1 MGYNWFVSKTGFWEI
16 TKMSD
21 NIKKQKAELERLGRL
36 EGLVDRYAQ
45 SRSLELLIVMVL
57 FAVNVILILLWGK
70 LLFWKKGW
78 LWPLTIT
85 ILVWGWFFLSGWLLS
100 KAFKRYACFL
110 YKEGQI
116 ELEEKKI
123 PIWAWAAY
131 FITFCGP
138 AVLNLFDVLPVRWAL
153 VTSLTSFGIFMLYI
167 GKKQNANLLAGVF
180 AGLVLTAAA
189 ATAIGLP
196 TPFMNSEQWL
206 YSLFLS
212 LMIYLVGAGVS
223 AAVVVHIY
231 NRKVLRKIK
240 QMRPFGEQESNTSDT
255 SDT

>member
-1 MGYNWFVSKTGFWEI
+1 MVCDKNWFLGDNEMSGDIEKEKT
-16 TKMSD
+16 
-21 NIKKQKAELERLGRL
+21 KAELENLGR
-36 EGLVDRYAQ
+36 LVDRYAQ
-45 SRSLELLIVMVL
+45 SRSLELLMWMVL
-57 FAVNVILILLWGK
+57 FAVNVILILLWVK

-78 LWPLTIT
+78 LWPLSIT

-123 PIWAWAAY
+123 HIPLWACAAY
-131 FITFCGP
+131 IITFWGP
-138 AVLNLFDVLPVRWAL
+138 AFLNMFDVLPVRWAL
-153 VTSLTSFGIFMLYI
+153 VTSFTSIGIFMLYI
-167 GKKQNANLLAGVF
+167 GKKQNAKLLTGVF
-180 AGLVLTAAA
+180 AGLILTAAA

-196 TPFMNSEQWL
+196 TPFMDRDWL
-206 YSLFLS
+206 YSIFLS
-212 LMIYLVGAGVS
+212 LMIYFVGAGVL

-240 QMRPFGEQESNTSDT
+240 EMRLFCEQQ
-255 SDT
+255 